1 MVVKDVYHPD
11 TGIVRHES
19 PAICSHPLY
28 APAAASTGPPVA
40 ADPSCDSPPC
50 TCDSLPCNN
59 WVDNAGMMTGMS
71 SVYSVPE
78 TPPNGTGSGQ
88 TLFYFIGAENTDGT
102 PRGGQPPPSGRA
114 ILQPVLTFDPS
125 AWCKGSK
132 TGWCYSSWYESWFN
146 LTSDDTFEVVGKNSN
161 TGKSTSLK
169 CPRQGRKFNWADVTL
184 EIYAI
189 DSCTEFAKGPM
200 LFDNV
205 KLWDVNMSP
214 IKPKWLLTSPNK
226 PCKGK
231 ITLNTNGSL
240 AVEHSTTA

>member
-1 MVVKDVYHPD
+1 MRRRRRLLLTGVQGTTITVSPSRLVARSTSSMLTTVRNSIVV
-11 TGIVRHES
+11 TS
-19 PAICSHPLY
+19 
-28 APAAASTGPPVA
+28 
-40 ADPSCDSPPC
+40 
-50 TCDSLPCNN
+50 
-59 WVDNAGMMTGMS
+59 
-71 SVYSVPE
+71 
-78 TPPNGTGSGQ
+78 
-88 TLFYFIGAENTDGT
+88 NTHT
-102 PRGGQPPPSGRA
+102 HTRIYR
-114 ILQPVLTFDPS
+114 
-125 AWCKGSK
+125 
-132 TGWCYSSWYESWFN
+132 YESWFN

>member
-1 MVVKDVYHPD
+1 MRRRRRLLLTGVQGTTITVSPSRLVARSTSSMLTTVRNSNVV
-11 TGIVRHES
+11 TS
-19 PAICSHPLY
+19 
-28 APAAASTGPPVA
+28 
-40 ADPSCDSPPC
+40 
-50 TCDSLPCNN
+50 
-59 WVDNAGMMTGMS
+59 
-71 SVYSVPE
+71 
-78 TPPNGTGSGQ
+78 
-88 TLFYFIGAENTDGT
+88 NTHT
-102 PRGGQPPPSGRA
+102 HTRIYR
-114 ILQPVLTFDPS
+114 
-125 AWCKGSK
+125 
-132 TGWCYSSWYESWFN
+132 YESWFN